1 MLYLYLIMITNY
13 YRACVIR
20 VRRTV
25 QPLFF
30 TALFTVILFEVFNRI
45 LQYDTFIIANIGIP
59 NVTSF
64 NSPSLLDYCSRLL
77 VVVFVWSTPLL
88 S

>member
-1 MLYLYLIMITNY
+1 MITNY
-13 YRACVIR
+13 YRACAMR

-30 TALFTVILFEVFNRI
+30 TALFTVILFEVLNRI
-45 LQYDTFIIANIGIP
+45 LQYDTFIIANIGMP

-64 NSPSLLDYCSRLL
+64 NSRIFLDYYSRLL
-77 VVVFVWSTPLL
+77 VVVFVWSTPLF